1 MNPPPLDR
9 LRESVLHCVQTAG
22 EVLLQHFGRVT
33 DIRQKGEHSSV
44 VSEAD
49 HAAEA
54 CILSHIRSEFPDHD
68 IIAEESGG
76 TLRHAEF
83 TWVVDPLDGT
93 SNYVAGL
100 PWFGV
105 QIAVLQRGV
114 PVVAAMY
121 LPTSRTLYSA
131 TSGQGAFR
139 DGQRLQVTRETRS
152 RNVLCAFGLDPDAR
166 DSVNQANVAMLQR
179 VLSRVRNLR
188 TTNCLLDFCYTAD
201 GRFGGCVNLKAKIWD
216 IAPVC
221 LILPEAGGR
230 ITDPQGHPIELHL
243 RETELQRDYAVLGS
257 SLALHP
263 ELLAATRSPDPTPT
277 P

>member
-1 MNPPPLDR
+1 MTKPTLDDR
-9 LRESVLHCVQTAG
+9 IHESMVRAVLAAG
-22 EVLLQHFGRVT
+22 DVLLDHFGRVT
-33 DIRQKGEHSSV
+33 NVRQKGEHSSV

-54 CILSHIRSEFPDHD
+54 CILALVRSEFPDHA

-76 TLRHAEF
+76 SGASSEY

-105 QIAVLQRGV
+105 QIAVLHHGV
-114 PVVAAMY
+114 PVTAAMY
-121 LPTSRTLYSA
+121 LPVSRTLYTA
-131 TSGQGAFR
+131 RAGRGARR
-139 DGQRLQVTRETRS
+139 DGEPIRVTRES
-152 RNVLCAFGLDPDAR
+152 QLKNVLCAFGLDPDAT
-166 DSVNQANVAMLQR
+166 DAVNVASTEMLRR
-179 VLSRVRNLR
+179 VLRRVRNLR

-230 ITDPQGHPIELHL
+230 ITDPQGNPIELRL
-243 RETELQRDYAVLGS
+243 GAADVELDYAVAGA
-257 SLALHP
+257 SLPLHTD
-263 ELLAATRSPDPTPT
+263 LIAATRTA
-277 P
+277 

>member
-1 MNPPPLDR
+1 MTAPLDR
-9 LRESVLHCVQTAG
+9 IREGVLHCVHAAG
-22 EVLLQHFGRVT
+22 EVLVDHFGRVR
-33 DIRQKGEHSSV
+33 DIRQKGEQSSV

-54 CILSHIRSEFPDHD
+54 RILSHIRSEFPDHD

-76 TLRHAEF
+76 TLRQAEY

-105 QIAVLQRGV
+105 QIAVLRHDQ

-121 LPTSRTLYSA
+121 LPLTRTLYSA
-131 TSGQGAFR
+131 ELGKGAFR
-139 DGQRLQVTRETRS
+139 DGEPLRVTGETRIK
-152 RNVLCAFGLDPDAR
+152 NVLCAFGLDPDAN
-166 DSVNQANVAMLQR
+166 DAANHANVDMLRR
-179 VLSRVRNLR
+179 VLTRVRNIR

-221 LILPEAGGR
+221 LILPEAGGKM
-230 ITDPQGHPIELHL
+230 TDPQGQPIVLH
-243 RETELQRDYAVLGS
+243 RTEAELQRDYSVLGS
-257 SLALHP
+257 SVGLYP
-263 ELLAATRSPDPTPT
+263 EFLAATRTP
-277 P
+277 

>member
-1 MNPPPLDR
+1 MSHDIER
-9 LRESVLHCVQTAG
+9 IRESLLHCVHTAG
-22 EVLLQHFGRVT
+22 DVLLHHFGRVT
-33 DIRQKGEHSSV
+33 DIRQKGEQSSV

-54 CILSHIRSEFPDHD
+54 CILAHIRSEFPDHD

-76 TLRHAEF
+76 TLRQSDY

-105 QIAVLQRGV
+105 QIAVLHRDQ

-131 TSGQGAFR
+131 ELGKGAFR
-139 DGQRLQVTRETRS
+139 DGERLQVTRETKLKD
-152 RNVLCAFGLDPDAR
+152 VLCAFGLDPDAS
-166 DSVNQANVAMLQR
+166 DAVNRANVDMLRR
-179 VLSRVRNLR
+179 VLAKVRNVR

-216 IAPVC
+216 IAPVL

-230 ITDPQGHPIELHL
+230 MTDPQGNPIVLHL
-243 RETELQRDYAVLGS
+243 NESDMQRDYAVLGA
-257 SLALHP
+257 SLPLYP
-263 ELLAATRSPDPTPT
+263 DLLAATRTPQGVE
-277 P
+277 